1 MERRKGF
8 STYSMSTDVLPVVAE
23 VGLVDA
29 RDSLP
34 DREVL
39 GVTTTAELIAT
50 SVELESSLPLTTDS
64 APLLNLPKPSDHDKK
79 TAYHIMDKED
89 RLGLEVSAFG
99 NTLRHP
105 EIRGTSEGGQG
116 SDSLLQGLLNHCKD
130 VREGS
135 SHPTPKTGQLE
146 SAGATMC
153 QTGDCPIQETAS
165 SYRISLARC
174 SMDAMEGAPS
184 THFIQQLATSDDSMQ
199 ETRSPSPV
207 VSLAKSSAD
216 AIKGVLLT
224 PTTRDLEIA
233 GQSGETVL
241 QGLQNLC
248 EDAKEVGSA
257 TLSMQLSEM
266 GCAMT
271 GPATCDDPQLG
282 SMSLSGVLAAS
293 SSESMPSTPSGM
305 GHLDRGCAMS
315 GQAGNNPMQELVSPS
330 RVSSANVSKDDAAT
344 EGTFSKPSSGQL
356 LDSSRRATT
365 GQVGD
370 YAVQESASP
379 SRTSSSTNFTDQAT
393 DTVVPSTPRMGQLNI
408 GPDATTPVQVGN
420 NSPLLESSSPSNFPF
435 PFSLTSA
442 STPQQQ
448 PPSPEHQ
455 ATVGEIVGL
464 KDGLFPIPADVNR
477 WVSED
482 GMKQFPA
489 PGQQDC

>member
-1 MERRKGF
+1 MERRKGC
-8 STYSMSTDVLPVVAE
+8 SMYSMSTDILPVGAE
-23 VGLVDA
+23 AGLVDA
-29 RDSLP
+29 QDSVP

-50 SVELESSLPLTTDS
+50 SVELESSLPLTTNS
-64 APLLNLPKPSDHDKK
+64 APLLNLPKPSDHDKNG
-79 TAYHIMDKED
+79 YHIMDKEG

-99 NTLRHP
+99 NTVRHP

-116 SDSLLQGLLNHCKD
+116 SDFLLQGLWNHCKD

-146 SAGATMC
+146 SAGATMW

-165 SYRISLARC
+165 SNRISIAS

-184 THFIQQLATSDDSMQ
+184 MHLIQQLATSDDSMQ

-207 VSLAKSSAD
+207 VSLAKSSED
-216 AIKGVLLT
+216 AIKGVPLT
-224 PTTRDLEIA
+224 PSTRDLEIA
-233 GQSGETVL
+233 GQTGGTVL

-257 TLSMQLSEM
+257 TPSMQLSEM

-271 GPATCDDPQLG
+271 GPATSDHPQLG

-293 SSESMPSTPSGM
+293 ISESMPSTPSGM
-305 GHLDRGCAMS
+305 GYPDSGCAMS
-315 GQAGNNPMQELVSPS
+315 VQAGNNPMQELVSPS
-330 RVSSANVSKDDAAT
+330 RVFSANVPKDDAAM
-344 EGTFSKPSSGQL
+344 EGTFLKPSSGQL
-356 LDSSRRATT
+356 LDSSRHATT
-365 GQVGD
+365 GQVDD

-379 SRTSSSTNFTDQAT
+379 SRTSSSTSFTDQAT
-393 DTVVPSTPRMGQLNI
+393 DTVVPSTPRMGQLNT

-442 STPQQQ
+442 STPRQH

-477 WVSED
+477 RVSED

-489 PGQQDC
+489 PGQQDY